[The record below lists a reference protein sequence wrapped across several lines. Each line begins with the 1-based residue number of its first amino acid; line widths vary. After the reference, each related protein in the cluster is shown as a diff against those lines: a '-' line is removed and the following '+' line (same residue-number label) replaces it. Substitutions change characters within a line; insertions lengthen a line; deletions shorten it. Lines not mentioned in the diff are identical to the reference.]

1 MYSVFNN
8 VLTLFQIE
16 QTNQTVM
23 SQKLQK
29 LKNKQRRRGGAILY
43 CKNIAQISRS
53 PRKKSSLNFKK
64 KKEKQLSEIIFSL
77 IRINKLKKN
86 QRI

>member
-64 KKEKQLSEIIFSL
+64 KEKQLSEIIFSL